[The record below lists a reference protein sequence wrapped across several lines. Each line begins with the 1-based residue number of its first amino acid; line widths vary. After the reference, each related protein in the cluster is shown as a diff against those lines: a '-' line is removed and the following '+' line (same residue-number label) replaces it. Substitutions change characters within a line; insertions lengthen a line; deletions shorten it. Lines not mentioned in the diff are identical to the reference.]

1 MSREHQFFKH
11 MNNRLILFFCL
22 ALIFSTTNTF
32 AQLSKQEKKEWKK
45 KAKEFSKNPANLKSL
60 TEEKAAAESQVASL
74 NQKLTQLQSSVSD
87 KDARLAELEDQL
99 SQTRAQLTTAK
110 AELTQLKET
119 PVINPMDFSKGVV
132 FKVQIG
138 AFKNKDLAKYFE
150 NNPNFGGEVKEGEPQ
165 KITIGI
171 FRDYWEADTFKKYMR
186 EMGVKD
192 AWIVPYRDGQRVEIK
207 DVLEGVVGDK
217 PAEGTN

>member
-1 MSREHQFFKH
+1 
-11 MNNRLILFFCL
+11 MNNRLTLLFCL
-22 ALIFSTTNTF
+22 ALLFSTSSLTY

-45 KAKEFSKNPANLKSL
+45 KAKEFSKNPANLKQL
-60 TEEKAAAESQVASL
+60 TEEKATAESQLASV

-87 KDARLAELEDQL
+87 KDARITELEDQL
-99 SQTRAQLTTAK
+99 AQTRTQLTASR
-110 AELTQLKET
+110 AELAQSKES

-192 AWIVPYRDGQRVEIK
+192 AWIVPYKDGERVEIK

-217 PAEGTN
+217 PATEGTN